1 MRFFGTFSGA
11 AQKKG
16 QLLSVQRNVIQR
28 NVIHL
33 SLADPLNTNRILQ
46 KPGRSDDVT
55 ESIKAS
61 ALSEGLLK
69 RPRLLK
75 Y

>member
-16 QLLSVQRNVIQR
+16 QLLSVQRNM
-28 NVIHL
+28 IHL
-33 SLADPLNTNRILQ
+33 SLADPLNMNRILQ